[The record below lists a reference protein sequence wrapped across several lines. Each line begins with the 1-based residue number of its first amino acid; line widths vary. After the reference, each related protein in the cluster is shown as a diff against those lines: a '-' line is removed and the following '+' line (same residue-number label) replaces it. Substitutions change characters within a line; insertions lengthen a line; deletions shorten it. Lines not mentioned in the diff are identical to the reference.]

1 MLAQLALSRREINTF
16 LADARL
22 SAETNI
28 HTASELS
35 LLRHSLTDDLSE
47 LIPELI
53 STLSNDEPN
62 ATLLE
67 STETLHRGL
76 MELQSMKGYIQVI
89 GQALRLRL
97 NSHRAF
103 QKLN

>member
-1 MLAQLALSRREINTF
+1 MPAQLALSRREITAV

-22 SAETNI
+22 SADTNL

-53 STLSNDEPN
+53 STLTNDEPN

-76 MELQSMKGYIQVI
+76 KELQSIKGYVQVI

-97 NSHRAF
+97 NSHHAF
-103 QKLN
+103 